1 MTARQ
6 ASKRRSI
13 AKRLGV
19 SLLIA
24 FAFAVSVLLAALPAV
39 AAPGTWSGNA
49 GATWDTSTT
58 NWLNLTGIPWDVTN
72 GGTNTAVFNTAG
84 ATPTVSGTV
93 WANGITFANTATI
106 SGGVINLAGTTPT
119 ITTTDSGTISS
130 FLAGTAGFT
139 KAGAGTL
146 VLSLPSGTTNPLS
159 GTTTISSGTISL
171 TGTSVNT
178 TTGASAGELANTAI
192 TINTG
197 AVLFAGATTASQN
210 SHLIRGVLT
219 LNGGTLAANG
229 VAGNNN
235 GNFAFDT
242 GASIVASGGTT
253 STISASIGLR
263 DARDMNV
270 AAGSALTIS
279 GKVQNWDGQAWGVIN
294 KTGGGL
300 LSLTST
306 QNATGFGSLQ
316 LAGGTVSVANNAW
329 GGNNWVGGYIANFTG
344 NSTLQWGTGNTRD
357 ASTSGGAAGG
367 MRIADGVTATLDTN
381 GNNVNLA
388 TSLVT
393 GASRTGGLTKTG
405 AGTLTLSGSNS
416 FSGGVTL
423 TGGQIQ
429 VANANALGTGTFTTN
444 VDADTTISFSL
455 PTSGTVANAI
465 TINKPGGNRTY
476 TFQQNQAGNV
486 TLAGNITAAT
496 GNINRFQLAG
506 GVSSGTFTLTGSN
519 SFGADVATGANITFR
534 FSGTNAAGGTV
545 WRPDATASFVLLDG
559 AVFRS
564 SIAAANSSVIASY
577 GMETS
582 GTASVTGDIFGSGT
596 FAINTPAGAQLSF
609 TGVVRTGPT
618 INKTGDGT
626 FIMTNAS
633 NASFAQTLNI
643 LGGTVQ
649 VPLFTALSGSTEAS
663 YLMLNGGTLRYSGAA
678 ASTAKQFT
686 LGANGGSLDA
696 SGSGTANFTSGSA
709 VAFTGSGNRTLTLTG
724 TNTGA
729 NTLAAVLN
737 DNGADKVSLA
747 KTGPGTWVLSGSSA
761 YSGGTV
767 VSSGILTAGTTT
779 ALGTGTATVNG
790 GTLQYAAP
798 IQNVAATVVNNGGT
812 LAVRVGGSG
821 FTSANLDQLF
831 SGTGGTTLNS
841 GAMVALDTTNGGFTY
856 SSVISG
862 NTGIQKIGANNLVL
876 SASNTYL
883 GVTRLTNNAVN
894 SVVFANGGQASS
906 FGASSN
912 AASNLIIE
920 TGAQINGSGTTD
932 RLFTLGSSGQAWVGS
947 SGGALA
953 FTNTGTIAVSGSA
966 THNLRLSGAVGGNS
980 FAPVV
985 IDFNPSNATQFSVQ
999 NTDWRITGTASTYT
1013 GRTNIDATGTLVAS
1027 WLADG
1032 GVPSSIGA
1040 STNAASNLVFGFD
1053 AAGGNNTLRY
1063 AGAAAAGTDR
1073 LFTLG
1078 SLLGTGAVTTI
1089 DNSGGGALS
1098 FTNTGSIAVSTT
1110 NATTLRFTTGSNAIN
1125 FAPAIVNG
1133 SGTVGLSKTGVNA
1146 LVLSG
1151 SSTYSGATSVTAGQL
1166 QIGPTGSIN
1175 STSGITVS
1183 GSGAE
1188 FRFNSATALSRPLT
1202 LTQGTLSGTGT
1213 INTPVA
1219 IGANAILSPG
1229 NSPGIQTYQSGTFA
1243 AGGSYTWEINNW
1255 VSGTAGVNYDQ
1266 AIFTNGLT
1274 ITSSSASRFTINLT
1288 SLQADNTA
1296 GAVPGF
1302 NSGLT
1307 GLSFNIATGTMTG
1320 YSPSAFTLG
1329 TSSFFPA
1336 NTVSGSANGGFWLST
1351 NSGSTVLTLNY
1362 APSARYT
1369 LSATPAAT
1377 AIYTGSTTV
1386 ITGSIASSTADRTG
1400 ADSMLFSG
1408 LSVGTGS
1415 LSVTTGTLAAG
1426 AGTAGTVNFSSGSA
1440 GLFTFTPTVSATNVN
1455 LGTAALVGTVTSGSV
1470 AVWNAAAV
1478 NSLSAVS
1485 LGNVRVSGT
1494 FGSSALSIQN
1504 TAASGAYTE
1513 VLGASAT
1520 TSGLASS
1527 SGSVTA
1533 LAGGS
1538 SSTAIS
1544 VGLGGSANTA
1554 TAGLKSGSASLTFTS
1569 TGGPGT
1575 VVPTPQTVAVTGA
1588 AYDFA
1593 RANFSSTTL
1602 DFGVVHLGASVSG
1615 QNVAFGNQTVTNASY
1630 QDSLDVSA
1638 TTGNA
1643 RVTATG
1649 FTGLAA
1655 SAGGTATNNLAVSV
1669 STATAGSLAST
1680 LSLTLT
1686 SNANGV
1692 AGLSN
1697 GTAVTVGGGSITTT
1711 GGVFSGTGSW
1721 NQATGGSWGTGASS
1735 NWTSAESVAAAP
1747 GTFTG
1752 YAASDAAIFGSV
1764 VSSGTASIAL
1774 NGAQVSLASLT
1785 FNNATARYVIAS
1797 GTGAGSLALATSSG
1811 KPVVDVVGI
1820 HEIATAITGTSGLDK
1835 RGLGTLVL
1843 SGSNPYSGGTD
1854 VTAGTLAVNGSLGGA
1869 VNVAS
1874 GAALG
1879 GSGVLNGLVTV
1890 AAGGSLA
1897 PGNSPGTLSLNAG
1910 LALDGSSILNFELSA
1925 TDATVGGGVNDLINV
1940 TGNFTLAGILNVTG
1954 LGDFSTVADNTT
1966 WRLFNYSS
1974 GTFTSNTLVLGTMP
1988 SVGSTG
1994 KYFRIDTSTPNQ
2006 VNLVIV
2012 PEPGALALAG
2022 IGIGLAGWLARRRG

>member
-1 MTARQ
+1 MAGLLP
-6 ASKRRSI
+6 SKRQSI
-13 AKRLGV
+13 AKQLRG

-24 FAFAVSVLLAALPAV
+24 LLLATPSFLGGSPAI
-39 AAPGTWSGNA
+39 AANGTWSGGA
-49 GATWDTSTT
+49 GATWDASTT

-119 ITTTDSGTISS
+119 ITTTASGTISS

-219 LNGGTLAANG
+219 LNGGTLATNG

-235 GNFAFDT
+235 GNFAFDA

-270 AAGSALTIS
+270 AADSALTIS

-367 MRIADGVTATLDTN
+367 IRIADGVTATLDTN
-381 GNNVNLA
+381 GNNVSLA

-405 AGTLTLSGSNS
+405 SGTLSILASNTYTGATTISQGTLQIGNSGTTGSVSASSSITGSAGTTLVFNRTDTIRQGTDFGSVIGGSINVTQSGMGTLVLNGANTYTGTTTISQGTLQIGNGSTTGALSTSIAITGSSGATLAFNRTNTVTQGTDFNSTIGGGVRVVQNGTGALVLNGSNS
-416 FSGGVTL
+416 
-423 TGGQIQ
+423 
-429 VANANALGTGTFTTN
+429 
-444 VDADTTISFSL
+444 
-455 PTSGTVANAI
+455 
-465 TINKPGGNRTY
+465 
-476 TFQQNQAGNV
+476 
-486 TLAGNITAAT
+486 
-496 GNINRFQLAG
+496 
-506 GVSSGTFTLTGSN
+506 
-519 SFGADVATGANITFR
+519 
-534 FSGTNAAGGTV
+534 
-545 WRPDATASFVLLDG
+545 
-559 AVFRS
+559 
-564 SIAAANSSVIASY
+564 
-577 GMETS
+577 
-582 GTASVTGDIFGSGT
+582 
-596 FAINTPAGAQLSF
+596 
-609 TGVVRTGPT
+609 
-618 INKTGDGT
+618 
-626 FIMTNAS
+626 
-633 NASFAQTLNI
+633 
-643 LGGTVQ
+643 
-649 VPLFTALSGSTEAS
+649 
-663 YLMLNGGTLRYSGAA
+663 
-678 ASTAKQFT
+678 
-686 LGANGGSLDA
+686 
-696 SGSGTANFTSGSA
+696 
-709 VAFTGSGNRTLTLTG
+709 
-724 TNTGA
+724 
-729 NTLAAVLN
+729 
-737 DNGADKVSLA
+737 
-747 KTGPGTWVLSGSSA
+747 

-821 FTSANLDQLF
+821 FTSGNLDQLF

-862 NTGIQKIGANNLVL
+862 NTGIQKIGTNNLVL
-876 SASNTYL
+876 SSSNTYL
-883 GVTRLTNNAVN
+883 GVTRLTNNALN

-906 FGASSN
+906 LGASSS

-920 TGAQINGSGTTD
+920 NGAQINGSGTTD
-932 RLFTLGSSGQAWVGS
+932 RLFTLGIGSSVQAWVGS
-947 SGGALA
+947 SGGALV
-953 FTNTGTIAVSGSA
+953 FTNTGTLAVSGTQ

-980 FAPVV
+980 FAPII
-985 IDFNPSNATQFSVQ
+985 IDFNPSNATSFSVQ
-999 NTDWRITGTASTYT
+999 NIDWRITGTASTYT

-1027 WLADG
+1027 SLADG

-1063 AGAAAAGTDR
+1063 AGAAAASTDR

-1554 TAGLKSGSASLTFTS
+1554 TAGLKSGSATIAFTS

-1575 VVPTPQTVAVTGA
+1575 FVPAPQTVAVTGA

-1593 RANFSSTTL
+1593 QAKFSGTTL
-1602 DFGVVHLGASVSG
+1602 DFGVVHLGASVAG
-1615 QNVAFGNQTVTNASY
+1615 QNVAFGNQTVTNANY
-1630 QDSLDVSA
+1630 QDALDVSA

-1655 SAGGTATNNLAVSV
+1655 STSGTATNNLAVSV

-1680 LSLTLT
+1680 LTLTLT

-1774 NGAQVSLASLT
+1774 NGAQVSLASIK
-1785 FNNATARYVIAS
+1785 FDNAAARYVIAS

-1820 HEIATAITGTSGLDK
+1820 HEIAAAIAGTSGLEK
-1835 RGLGTLVL
+1835 RGVGTLVL
-1843 SGSNPYSGGTD
+1843 SGSNTYSGGTD
-1854 VTAGTLAVNGSLGGA
+1854 ITAGTLAVNGSLGGA

-1879 GSGVLNGLVTV
+1879 GSGVLNGIVTV

-1897 PGNSPGTLSLNAG
+1897 PGNSPGTLTLASGLSLDAG
-1910 LALDGSSILNFELSA
+1910 SVVNFELNA
-1925 TDATVGGGVNDLINV
+1925 ANNTVGGGVNDLINV
-1940 TGNFTLAGILNVTG
+1940 TGNFTLAGILNVSG
-1954 LGDFSTVADNTT
+1954 IGDFSTAADNTT
-1966 WRLFNYSS
+1966 WRLFNYSG
-1974 GTFTSNTLVLGTMP
+1974 GTFTNNTLTLGTMP
-1988 SVGSTG
+1988 SVGTTG
-1994 KYFRIDTSTPNQ
+1994 KYFQIDTSTPNQ

-2022 IGIGLAGWLARRRG
+2022 LGISLAGWLVRHRRRT